1 MKLSNL
7 QQIAKTIAI
16 LDYTHYASFTMNDT
30 GEEI

>member
-7 QQIAKTIAI
+7 QQMAKTVAV
-16 LDYTHYASFTMNDT
+16 LDCTHHASFTMNDT